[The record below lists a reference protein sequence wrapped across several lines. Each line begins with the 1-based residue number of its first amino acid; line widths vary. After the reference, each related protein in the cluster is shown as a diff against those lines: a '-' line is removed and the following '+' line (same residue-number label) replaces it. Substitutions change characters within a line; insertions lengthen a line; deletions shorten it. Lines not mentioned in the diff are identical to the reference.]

1 MRLLGLNLNL
11 KGNLNLD
18 LLIQDPQIDLSQD
31 QNLDLHL
38 QEVLNR
44 DLLQENPLDKNLKE
58 KFHR

>member
-18 LLIQDPQIDLSQD
+18 LLNQDPQIDLSQD